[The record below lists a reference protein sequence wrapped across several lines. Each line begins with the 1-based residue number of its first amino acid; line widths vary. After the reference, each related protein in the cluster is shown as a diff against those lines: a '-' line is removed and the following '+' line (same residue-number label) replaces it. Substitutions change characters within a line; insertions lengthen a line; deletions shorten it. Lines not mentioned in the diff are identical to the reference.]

1 MSKNRKTFSL
11 FFFLEFFIKNK
22 FFKEKKS
29 VLKYQL
35 LLRSTHV
42 NVISNILLK
51 TLFMNYKNKKKKK
64 KEMKI
69 VKKKFNLKINFIA
82 TAAAAAAVEAVAV

>member
-1 MSKNRKTFSL
+1 M
-11 FFFLEFFIKNK
+11 
-22 FFKEKKS
+22 
-29 VLKYQL
+29 
-35 LLRSTHV
+35 

-51 TLFMNYKNKKKKK
+51 TLFMNYKNKKKKKK

-82 TAAAAAAVEAVAV
+82 TVAAAAAVEAVAV

>member
-64 KEMKI
+64 KKRNENSEEEIQFKN
-69 VKKKFNLKINFIA
+69 KFYCYCCCCCCC
-82 TAAAAAAVEAVAV
+82 